1 MDKKYPRCYMQMPLC
16 HYLAIMGCPKHDK
29 NHQWGDDGL
38 TVLWLLFDPSVG
50 VDLKR
55 SHSGEVESDSASKC
69 FQSKIQISPSL
80 ARLKWFASYEHNS
93 TVMYGTYTIWFWIS
107 ANCMQMFA
115 KQVVLLLVEQCQLTR
130 SANMLES
137 NSGKLIK
144 F

>member
-1 MDKKYPRCYMQMPLC
+1 MDKNTHVATCKCS
-16 HYLAIMGCPKHDK
+16 AII
-29 NHQWGDDGL
+29 
-38 TVLWLLFDPSVG
+38 WLLWDVQNMPKTTNGEMMALQFCG
-50 VDLKR
+50 FYLIHLLKR
-55 SHSGEVESDSASKC
+55 SHSGEVESDSPSKC

-80 ARLKWFASYEHNS
+80 ARLKWFASYKHNS

-115 KQVVLLLVEQCQLTR
+115 KQVVLLLVEQCQLTG